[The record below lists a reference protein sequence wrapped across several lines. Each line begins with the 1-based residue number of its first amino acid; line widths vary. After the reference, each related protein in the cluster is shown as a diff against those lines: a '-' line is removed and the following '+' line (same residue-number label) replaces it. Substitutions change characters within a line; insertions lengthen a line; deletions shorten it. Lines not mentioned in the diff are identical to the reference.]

1 MLCKDKVTAVF
12 CIIDDILKYYLIEDK
27 RRKISDR
34 EVILTAVLEL
44 RVSTEIVV
52 QPKNICLLS
61 MLYIKIDSTEDLIN
75 WVEFSSK
82 FLNLLLHISKKFVV
96 RWNIS
101 LIRFLLKCVKIFVLI
116 VRKSLKANRDVAIQ
130 QMNEQKL
137 PSVILKNIPINY
149 TCGYFERR

>member
-96 RWNIS
+96 R
-101 LIRFLLKCVKIFVLI
+101 
-116 VRKSLKANRDVAIQ
+116 
-130 QMNEQKL
+130 
-137 PSVILKNIPINY
+137 
-149 TCGYFERR
+149 